1 MKKGIAI
8 WGLILFLM
16 ASCTVQLP
24 EEPRAPGAP
33 DDIYLPGEAYLRLSE
48 EGAASFDPA
57 GSPEVLAALGVRSLE
72 RLFPDAGEFEARH
85 RAAGLHRWYKVRYD
99 NNTPQTK
106 AGDDLRTL
114 PYVEAVVPRLRMKQS
129 SRFNDPFLP
138 KQWHYFNDGTLG
150 PHFKRGID
158 INVLPVWERF
168 TGGSRDVIVAVID
181 GGIQADH
188 EDLQGVVLSAAEG
201 SRNFLETYD
210 PTFLSADSHA
220 THVGGII
227 AAINNNGLGLCG
239 IAGGRDGQGGARLI
253 NGIIFSDNTDED
265 IGDEPAALV
274 WAADHGAVIANNSW
288 NYTFPTDEQEARAV
302 QIFETM
308 DNPLRD
314 AIDYFVE
321 NAGCDAD
328 GHQTGPMKGGLV
340 LFSAGNQSSSH
351 SFPGEYENVLS
362 VGAVG
367 PDGKLESYSNAG
379 PWLDILAPGGHR
391 ELASDAGL
399 ILSTVSGNKYG
410 YESGTSMACPQ
421 VAGVAA
427 LLVSYFG
434 GPGFTVDQLKEA
446 LLGGAKYH
454 IIDIQGRE
462 VYAGMLDALGAFE
475 YLLGDLPP
483 NHAPELIGT
492 PGNLVINAASAA
504 VSSIPLTELFTDPDG
519 DPLHYACS
527 LSDDTVVSATF
538 QGDVL
543 TLTPTGYGYC
553 DVTLSAMD
561 SHKESVSCNFRLL
574 ARNAFRDMDI
584 YPNPVTDRFCVRSGS
599 DRTAAVE
606 LFNAA
611 GARVYANPSAK
622 MGPFQPM
629 IIDMIEMPGGTYT
642 LLVDGKTFTVTK
654 R

>member
-1 MKKGIAI
+1 MKKGFVI
-8 WGLILFLM
+8 WGLVLSLLAGCM
-16 ASCTVQLP
+16 AQLP

-33 DDIYLPGEAYLRLSE
+33 DDIYLPGEAYLLLSE
-48 EGAASFDPA
+48 EAAASCDRSGP
-57 GSPEVLAALGVRSLE
+57 SEVLTALGIHSME

-85 RAAGLHRWYKVRYD
+85 RAAGLHRWFKVSYD
-99 NNTPQTK
+99 DNAPRTK
-106 AGDDLRTL
+106 AGSELSTS
-114 PYVEAVVPRLRMKQS
+114 PYIEAVVPRRRIERSNL
-129 SRFNDPFLP
+129 FNDPYLYY
-138 KQWHYFNDGTLG
+138 QWHLFNDGSFG
-150 PHFKRGID
+150 KRFKSGID
-158 INVLPVWERF
+158 INILPVWERF
-168 TGGSRDVIVAVID
+168 TCGSRDVIVAVID
-181 GGIQADH
+181 TGIEIDH
-188 EDLQGVVLSAAEG
+188 EDLRGVVLSAEEG
-201 SRNFLETYD
+201 SRNFWEGYD
-210 PTFLSADSHA
+210 PAEIYVEGHG
-220 THVGGII
+220 THVAGTI
-227 AAINNNGLGLCG
+227 AAINNNGIGVCG
-239 IAGGRDGQGGARLI
+239 IAGGRDGQGGVRIMSCNITSGEKEIHA
-253 NGIIFSDNTDED
+253 
-265 IGDEPAALV
+265 DEPAALV

-288 NYTFPTDEQEARAV
+288 NYTNTTDEEAATAARR
-302 QIFETM
+302 FETT
-308 DNPLRD
+308 DSPLRA

-321 NAGCDAD
+321 YAGCDVN

-340 LFSAGNQSSSH
+340 LFSAGNQGMSH
-351 SFPGEYENVLS
+351 NVPAEYGNVLS
-362 VGAVG
+362 VGAFG
-367 PDGKLESYSNAG
+367 PDGRLAAYSNAG
-379 PWLDILAPGGHR
+379 PWLDILAPGGQD
-391 ELASDAGL
+391 ELYSTNKEW
-399 ILSTVSGNKYG
+399 ILSTTTDNLYG
-410 YESGTSMACPQ
+410 MSVGTSMACPQ

-454 IIDIQGRE
+454 VIDVQGRE

-527 LSDDTVVSATF
+527 LSDDTVVSASF